1 MLYLEKLLPQ
11 YFKLARLIFM
21 NQRDPEHLI
30 DERDT
35 YIQLPNS
42 RTTNLLKPLLQ
53 YEYELYDY
61 IKERFLD
68 QYRILTELDN

>member
-1 MLYLEKLLPQ
+1 
-11 YFKLARLIFM
+11 M